1 MNKKDKTKSAKLIRI
16 YAKVE
21 INKEYFYWVKFM
33 KNNIFILKYVNKISF
48 YCLVL
53 SCWTFKMKCYEIKLF
68 KIEIKRQKKATDY
81 SDFLHTIELR

>member
-33 KNNIFILKYVNKISF
+33 KNNIFILKYVNEISF

-53 SCWTFKMKCYEIKLF
+53 SYWAFKMKCCEIKLF

>member
-53 SCWTFKMKCYEIKLF
+53 SCWKFKMKCYEIKLF
-68 KIEIKRQKKATDY
+68 KIEIKRQKK
-81 SDFLHTIELR
+81 SH

>member
-21 INKEYFYWVKFM
+21 INKSYFYWVKVL
-33 KNNIFILKYVNKISF
+33 KNNIFILNYVNKISF
-48 YCLVL
+48 SCLVL

-68 KIEIKRQKKATDY
+68 KIEIKRQKK
-81 SDFLHTIELR
+81 SH